1 MPPNRETIL
10 PPPPQCRILTL
21 YEVSEA
27 TLDAACRYC
36 GREYAGSWQLLLG
49 DKGMSIE
56 HFTGLLNVLSPPGS
70 IIETIPGGYRILTCN
85 CPEAA
90 AAFPESDAPAAEEC
104 DGSCPHCC
112 GE

>member
-10 PPPPQCRILTL
+10 PPPSDCRILTL
-21 YEVSEA
+21 YEVSEP
-27 TLDAACRYC
+27 TPGDSCRYC

-49 DKGMSIE
+49 EKGMSIE

-70 IIETIPGGYRILTCN
+70 IIETISGGYRILACN

-90 AAFPESDAPAAEEC
+90 AIPENDDSAAAECE
-104 DGSCPHCC
+104 GSCPHCC